1 VTGSGPEDRD
11 DDSPGAGGMKTALFK
26 HIAIALA
33 QGGIASLRCDD
44 RGVAES
50 TGSIAHATLDTL
62 VEDASAEVEALRA
75 EPGIDGTRIAII
87 GHSEGGTVGPMVAEK
102 DAGIKA
108 VALLAAPGRT
118 LDELI
123 LEQRDDVNR
132 KEGFNEAYVVREHK
146 RMAGIYAA
154 IRAGKPL
161 PASTTDEERR
171 IIEPSLDWLVS
182 HFRHDPLKT
191 LAKLKIPVFVAQG
204 EKDVQI
210 SAKADAAKLRQTLAR
225 TNKRAE
231 VKLYPTLSHVFAPAK
246 TGDAADYSDPDLHVD
261 IAFIGDLVTFV
272 KASL

>member
-1 VTGSGPEDRD
+1 
-11 DDSPGAGGMKTALFK
+11 MALFK
-26 HIAIALA
+26 HIAIGLA

-50 TGSIAHATLDTL
+50 TGSIAHATLATL
-62 VEDASAEVEALRA
+62 VEDATAEVEALRA

-87 GHSEGGTVGPMVAEK
+87 GHSEGGTIGPMVAEK

-108 VALLAAPGRT
+108 VALLAAPGRP
-118 LDELI
+118 LDELL

-132 KEGFNEAYVVREHK
+132 KQGFNDVYVAREHK

-161 PASTTDEERR
+161 PAGTTDEERR
-171 IIEPSLDWLVS
+171 IIEPSLDWLAS

-210 SAKADAAKLRQTLAR
+210 SAKADAAKLRQTLAK

-246 TGDAADYSDPDLHVD
+246 TGDIADYSDPDLHVD
-261 IAFIGDLVTFV
+261 INFIGDLVTFV